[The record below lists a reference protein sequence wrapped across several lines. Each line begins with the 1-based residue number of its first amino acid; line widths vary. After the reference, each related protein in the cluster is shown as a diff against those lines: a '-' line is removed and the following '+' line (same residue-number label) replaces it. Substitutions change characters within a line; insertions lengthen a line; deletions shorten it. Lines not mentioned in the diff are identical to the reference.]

1 MIQRLEQ
8 LLKYQ
13 EVDEKL
19 YEIEK
24 AIKGSTER
32 KNYAKAKTL
41 FTAALEK
48 LDKLETDAVKIN
60 EKIASLEE
68 DYNALLGDVAE
79 FANIDEHLAQG
90 GDISFYKKNAETLLN
105 KLKSVKSELDKLYAI
120 INESAV
126 AYKNLKKETI
136 KVQDFYKESKKVY
149 DELKSSTVGDKEQF
163 ESQLKEIASGIEE
176 ELLVQYKAKRQEKV
190 AMPILCALS
199 ADDRCKCGT
208 QLNISEK
215 QKIAKGEL
223 VECENCR
230 RLLYKGV

>member
-1 MIQRLEQ
+1 MTQRLEQ

-13 EVDEKL
+13 EVDAKL
-19 YEIEK
+19 YEVEK
-24 AIKGSTER
+24 TIKGSTAR

-41 FTAALEK
+41 FSTALEK
-48 LDKLETDAVKIN
+48 LDKLEADAVKIN
-60 EKIASLEE
+60 EQITSLESK
-68 DYNALLGDVAE
+68 YNALLGDVAE

-105 KLKSVKSELDKLYAI
+105 KLKSVKSELDKLYATVSD
-120 INESAV
+120 SAV

-136 KVQDFYKESKKVY
+136 KVQDFYKESKKEY
-149 DELKSSTVGDKEQF
+149 DELKNASVGEMS
-163 ESQLKEIASGIEE
+163 ELEGQLSGIASGIDK
-176 ELLVQYKAKRQEKV
+176 ELLEQYKAKRQEKV

-199 ADDRCKCGT
+199 TDDRCMCGT